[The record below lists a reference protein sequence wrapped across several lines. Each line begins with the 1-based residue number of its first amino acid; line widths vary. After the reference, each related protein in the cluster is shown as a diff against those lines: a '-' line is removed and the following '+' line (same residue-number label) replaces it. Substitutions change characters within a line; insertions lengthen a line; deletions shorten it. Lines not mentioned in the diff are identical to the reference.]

1 MTVVEKNN
9 SLTAGENDNN
19 LTAWR
24 SENDLTASESCN
36 SLLTQFSFSESE
48 QEKLIAGLWELLKM
62 QAGKYNGIDSTSIT
76 IEKAQDIL
84 ESMLYTI
91 GVATE
96 NGAAKEEI
104 LNGSLSLLL
113 DRGREILKGKQKSVK
128 VEWRLLCRE
137 VPHIPNVYFLST
149 MENLGLFFD
158 SYDIYFAAHHT
169 SESIDYWPLCPI
181 PETVKGISYIEEY
194 IHRIQIEND
203 YLNCFERE
211 DVISLC
217 EKYVP
222 DYREALFNL
231 CEPVLTN
238 AIGLSLIGK
247 EVQGL
252 HISAEQREDIYQ
264 MLIGRTEK
272 EICDMIKES
281 VLSACRQIGMTAEN
295 ETDYL
300 VGAATGL
307 GARIR
312 EALKHRD
319 LSGIFLSF
327 L

>member
-1 MTVVEKNN
+1 MRAGEKNN
-9 SLTAGENDNN
+9 SLATGGNENNPTAGENH
-19 LTAWR
+19 
-24 SENDLTASESCN
+24 N
-36 SLLTQFSFSESE
+36 SLLEDLTFSESE
-48 QEKLIAGLWELLKM
+48 QEKLTGRLWELLKM
-62 QAGKYNGIDSTSIT
+62 QAGKYNGIDSTSMT
-76 IEKAQDIL
+76 IKKAQEIL

-128 VEWRLLCRE
+128 VEWKLLCRE
-137 VPHIPNVYFLST
+137 LPRIPNVYFLST

-181 PETVKGISYIEEY
+181 PETVKGIGYIEEY

-252 HISAEQREDIYQ
+252 HISAAQREDIYQ

-300 VGAATGL
+300 IGAATGL

>member
-1 MTVVEKNN
+1 MRAGEKNN
-9 SLTAGENDNN
+9 SLATGGNENNPTAGENH
-19 LTAWR
+19 
-24 SENDLTASESCN
+24 N
-36 SLLTQFSFSESE
+36 SLLEDLTFSESD
-48 QEKLIAGLWELLKM
+48 QEKLTGRLWELLKM

-113 DRGREILKGKQKSVK
+113 DRGREILKRKQKSIK
-128 VEWRLLCRE
+128 VEWKLLCRE
-137 VPHIPNVYFLST
+137 LPRIPNVYFLST

-169 SESIDYWPLCPI
+169 SESMDYWPLCPV
-181 PETVKGISYIEEY
+181 PETIKGISYIEEY
-194 IHRIQIEND
+194 IRRIQIEND

-300 VGAATGL
+300 IGAATGL

>member
-1 MTVVEKNN
+1 MRAGEKNN
-9 SLTAGENDNN
+9 SLATGGNENNPTAGENH
-19 LTAWR
+19 
-24 SENDLTASESCN
+24 N
-36 SLLTQFSFSESE
+36 SLLEDLTFSESD
-48 QEKLIAGLWELLKM
+48 QEKLTGRLWELLKM
-62 QAGKYNGIDSTSIT
+62 QAGKYNGIDSTSMT
-76 IEKAQDIL
+76 IKKAQEIL

-91 GVATE
+91 GVAAE

-104 LNGSLSLLL
+104 VNGSLSLLL
-113 DRGREILKGKQKSVK
+113 DRGREILKRKQKSIK
-128 VEWRLLCRE
+128 VEWKLLCRE
-137 VPHIPNVYFLST
+137 LPRIPNVYFLST

-169 SESIDYWPLCPI
+169 SESMDYWPLCPV
-181 PETVKGISYIEEY
+181 PETIKGISYIEEY
-194 IHRIQIEND
+194 IRRIQIEND

-252 HISAEQREDIYQ
+252 HISAAQREDIYQ

-300 VGAATGL
+300 IGAATGL

>member
-1 MTVVEKNN
+1 MRAGEKNN
-9 SLTAGENDNN
+9 GLMTGENHNG
-19 LTAWR
+19 LLA
-24 SENDLTASESCN
+24 DLT
-36 SLLTQFSFSESE
+36 FSESE

-91 GVATE
+91 GVAAE

-104 LNGSLSLLL
+104 VNGRLSLLL
-113 DRGREILKGKQKSVK
+113 DRGREILKRKQKSVK
-128 VEWRLLCRE
+128 VEWKLLCRE
-137 VPHIPNVYFLST
+137 LPRIPNVYFLST

-203 YLNCFERE
+203 YLNCFEGE

-238 AIGLSLIGK
+238 VIGLSLIGK

-252 HISAEQREDIYQ
+252 HISAAQREDIYQ

-300 VGAATGL
+300 VGASSGL
-307 GARIR
+307 VVRVW
-312 EALKHRD
+312 EALKHGD
-319 LSGIFLSF
+319 LSGIFLTF
-327 L
+327 F

>member
-1 MTVVEKNN
+1 MRAGEKNN
-9 SLTAGENDNN
+9 SLATGGNENNPTAGENH
-19 LTAWR
+19 
-24 SENDLTASESCN
+24 N
-36 SLLTQFSFSESE
+36 SLLEDLTFSESD
-48 QEKLIAGLWELLKM
+48 QEKLTGRLWELLKM
-62 QAGKYNGIDSTSIT
+62 QAGKYNGIDSTSMT
-76 IEKAQDIL
+76 IKKAQEIL

-91 GVATE
+91 GVAAE

-104 LNGSLSLLL
+104 VNGSLSLLL
-113 DRGREILKGKQKSVK
+113 DRGREILKRKQKSVK
-128 VEWRLLCRE
+128 VEWKLLCRE
-137 VPHIPNVYFLST
+137 LPRIPNVYFLST

-300 VGAATGL
+300 IGAATGL

>member
-1 MTVVEKNN
+1 MIAGGKNN
-9 SLTAGENDNN
+9 SLTAGGNDNN
-19 LTAWR
+19 LMAE
-24 SENDLTASESCN
+24 ENHN
-36 SLLTQFSFSESE
+36 SLLREFSFSESE
-48 QEKLIAGLWELLKM
+48 QEKLIGRLWELLKT
-62 QAGKYNGIDSTSIT
+62 QAGKYNGIDSTSMT
-76 IEKAQDIL
+76 VEKAQDIL

-91 GVATE
+91 GVVAE

-128 VEWRLLCRE
+128 VEWKLLCRE
-137 VPHIPNVYFLST
+137 LPRIPNVYYLST

-181 PETVKGISYIEEY
+181 PETIKGISYIEEY
-194 IHRIQIEND
+194 IRRIQIEND
-203 YLNCFERE
+203 FLNSFERE

-231 CEPVLTN
+231 CDPVLTN
-238 AIGLSLIGK
+238 ATGLSLIGE
-247 EVQGL
+247 EVRGL
-252 HISAEQREDIYQ
+252 NISAVKREDIYQ
-264 MLIGRTEK
+264 MLIGRTEN

-281 VLSACRQIGMTAEN
+281 VLSTCRQIGMVAEN
-295 ETDYL
+295 EMDYL
-300 VGAATGL
+300 VSASSGL

-327 L
+327 DI

>member
-9 SLTAGENDNN
+9 SLTAGGNDNN
-19 LTAWR
+19 LTAG
-24 SENDLTASESCN
+24 ENHN
-36 SLLTQFSFSESE
+36 SLLEDLTFSESE
-48 QEKLIAGLWELLKM
+48 QEKLTGRLWELLKM
-62 QAGKYNGIDSTSIT
+62 QAGKYNGIDSTSMT

-113 DRGREILKGKQKSVK
+113 DRGRVILKGKQKSVK
-128 VEWRLLCRE
+128 VEWKLLCRE
-137 VPHIPNVYFLST
+137 LPRIPNVYFLST

-264 MLIGRTEK
+264 MLIGRTER

-300 VGAATGL
+300 VGTSSGL
-307 GARIR
+307 VVRVW
-312 EALKHRD
+312 EALKHGD
-319 LSGIFLSF
+319 LSGIFLTF
-327 L
+327 F

>member
-1 MTVVEKNN
+1 MRAGEKNN
-9 SLTAGENDNN
+9 SLATGGNENNPTAGENH
-19 LTAWR
+19 
-24 SENDLTASESCN
+24 N
-36 SLLTQFSFSESE
+36 SLLEDLTFSESE
-48 QEKLIAGLWELLKM
+48 QEKLTGRLWELLKM

-113 DRGREILKGKQKSVK
+113 DRGRVILKGKQKSVK
-128 VEWRLLCRE
+128 VEWKLLCRE
-137 VPHIPNVYFLST
+137 LPRIPNVYFLST

-252 HISAEQREDIYQ
+252 HISAAQREDIYQ
-264 MLIGRTEK
+264 MLVGRTEK

-300 VGAATGL
+300 IGAATGL

>member
-1 MTVVEKNN
+1 MRAGEKNN
-9 SLTAGENDNN
+9 SLATGGNENNPTAGENH
-19 LTAWR
+19 
-24 SENDLTASESCN
+24 N
-36 SLLTQFSFSESE
+36 SLLEDLTFSESE
-48 QEKLIAGLWELLKM
+48 QEKLTGRLWELLKM

-91 GVATE
+91 GVAIE

-113 DRGREILKGKQKSVK
+113 DRGRVILKGKQKSVK
-128 VEWRLLCRE
+128 VEWKLLCRE
-137 VPHIPNVYFLST
+137 LPRIPNVYFLST

-252 HISAEQREDIYQ
+252 HISAAQREDIYQ

-300 VGAATGL
+300 IGAATGL

>member
-1 MTVVEKNN
+1 MRAGEKNN
-9 SLTAGENDNN
+9 GLMTGENHNG
-19 LTAWR
+19 LLA
-24 SENDLTASESCN
+24 DLT
-36 SLLTQFSFSESE
+36 FSESE

-84 ESMLYTI
+84 ESMLYMI
-91 GVATE
+91 GVAAE

-128 VEWRLLCRE
+128 VEWKLLCRE
-137 VPHIPNVYFLST
+137 LPRIPNDYFLST

-252 HISAEQREDIYQ
+252 HISAAQREDIYQ

-300 VGAATGL
+300 VGASSGL
-307 GARIR
+307 VVRVW
-312 EALKHRD
+312 EALKHGD
-319 LSGIFLSF
+319 LSGIFLTF
-327 L
+327 F

>member
-1 MTVVEKNN
+1 MRAGEKNN
-9 SLTAGENDNN
+9 GLMTGENHNG
-19 LTAWR
+19 LLA
-24 SENDLTASESCN
+24 DLT
-36 SLLTQFSFSESE
+36 FSESE
-48 QEKLIAGLWELLKM
+48 QEKFIAGLWELLKA
-62 QAGKYNGIDSTSIT
+62 QAGKYNGIDSTSMT
-76 IEKAQDIL
+76 VEKAQEIL

-91 GVATE
+91 GVAAE

-128 VEWRLLCRE
+128 VEWKLLCRE
-137 VPHIPNVYFLST
+137 LPRIPNVYFLST

-169 SESIDYWPLCPI
+169 SESIDYWPLCPV
-181 PETVKGISYIEEY
+181 PETIKGISYIEEY
-194 IHRIQIEND
+194 IRRIQIEND
-203 YLNCFERE
+203 FLNCFERE

-252 HISAEQREDIYQ
+252 HISAAQREDIYQ

-272 EICDMIKES
+272 EICDRIKES

-300 VGAATGL
+300 IGAATGL

>member
-1 MTVVEKNN
+1 MRAGEKNN
-9 SLTAGENDNN
+9 SLATGGNENNPTAGENH
-19 LTAWR
+19 
-24 SENDLTASESCN
+24 N
-36 SLLTQFSFSESE
+36 SLLEDLTFSESE
-48 QEKLIAGLWELLKM
+48 QEKLTGRLWELLKM
-62 QAGKYNGIDSTSIT
+62 QAGKYNGIDSTSMT
-76 IEKAQDIL
+76 IKKAQEIL

-91 GVATE
+91 GVAAE

-104 LNGSLSLLL
+104 VNGSLSLLL
-113 DRGREILKGKQKSVK
+113 DRGREILKRKQKSIK
-128 VEWRLLCRE
+128 VEWKLLCRE
-137 VPHIPNVYFLST
+137 LPRIPNVYFLST

-169 SESIDYWPLCPI
+169 SESMDYWPLCPV
-181 PETVKGISYIEEY
+181 PETIKGISYIEEY
-194 IHRIQIEND
+194 IRRIQIEND

-252 HISAEQREDIYQ
+252 HISAAQREDIYQ

-300 VGAATGL
+300 IGAATGL

>member
-1 MTVVEKNN
+1 MRAGEKNN
-9 SLTAGENDNN
+9 GLMTGENHNG
-19 LTAWR
+19 LLA
-24 SENDLTASESCN
+24 DLT
-36 SLLTQFSFSESE
+36 FSESE
-48 QEKLIAGLWELLKM
+48 QEKFIAGLWELLKA
-62 QAGKYNGIDSTSIT
+62 QAGKYNGIDSTSMT
-76 IEKAQDIL
+76 VEKAQEIL

-91 GVATE
+91 GVAAE

-128 VEWRLLCRE
+128 VEWKLLCRE
-137 VPHIPNVYFLST
+137 LPRIPNVYFLST

-169 SESIDYWPLCPI
+169 SESIDYWPLCPV
-181 PETVKGISYIEEY
+181 PETIKGISYIEEY
-194 IHRIQIEND
+194 IRRIQIEND
-203 YLNCFERE
+203 FLNCFERE

-217 EKYVP
+217 EKYVS

-238 AIGLSLIGK
+238 AIGLCLIGK
-247 EVQGL
+247 EVRGL
-252 HISAEQREDIYQ
+252 HISSAHREDIYHR
-264 MLIGRTEK
+264 LIGRTED
-272 EICDMIKES
+272 EICDMIKEA

-295 ETDYL
+295 EKDYL
-300 VGAATGL
+300 VSAAAGL

-319 LSGIFLSF
+319 LSDIFLSF

>member
-1 MTVVEKNN
+1 M
-9 SLTAGENDNN
+9 TAGGENNG
-19 LTAWR
+19 LMTG
-24 SENDLTASESCN
+24 ENHNGLLADLT
-36 SLLTQFSFSESE
+36 LSESE
-48 QEKLIAGLWELLKM
+48 QEKLIGRLWELLKT
-62 QAGKYNGIDSTSIT
+62 QAGKYNGIDSTSMT
-76 IEKAQDIL
+76 VEKAQEIL

-91 GVATE
+91 SVAAE

-104 LNGSLSLLL
+104 LNGRLSLLL
-113 DRGREILKGKQKSVK
+113 DRGRELLKEKQKAVK
-128 VEWRLLCRE
+128 VEWKLLCRE
-137 VPHIPNVYFLST
+137 LPRIPNVYFLST

-169 SESIDYWPLCPI
+169 SESIDYWPLCPV
-181 PETVKGISYIEEY
+181 PETIKGISYIEEY
-194 IHRIQIEND
+194 IRRIQIEND
-203 YLNCFERE
+203 FLNCFERE

-238 AIGLSLIGK
+238 SIGLSLIGK
-247 EVQGL
+247 AVRGL
-252 HISAEQREDIYQ
+252 NISAVQREEIGHL
-264 MLIGRTEK
+264 LIGRQK
-272 EICDMIKES
+272 NEICDMIKEA
-281 VLSACRQIGMTAEN
+281 VLSVCRQIGMSAEN

-300 VGAATGL
+300 VSAAAGL

-312 EALKHRD
+312 EAQKHRD

>member
-1 MTVVEKNN
+1 M
-9 SLTAGENDNN
+9 
-19 LTAWR
+19 
-24 SENDLTASESCN
+24 
-36 SLLTQFSFSESE
+36 
-48 QEKLIAGLWELLKM
+48 
-62 QAGKYNGIDSTSIT
+62 
-76 IEKAQDIL
+76 
-84 ESMLYTI
+84 
-91 GVATE
+91 ATE

-128 VEWRLLCRE
+128 VEWKLLCRE
-137 VPHIPNVYFLST
+137 LPRIPNVYFLST

-247 EVQGL
+247 EVQEF
-252 HISAEQREDIYQ
+252 HISTDQ
-264 MLIGRTEK
+264 MLIGRTEN

>member
-1 MTVVEKNN
+1 MRAGEKNN
-9 SLTAGENDNN
+9 SLATGGNENNPTAGENH
-19 LTAWR
+19 
-24 SENDLTASESCN
+24 N
-36 SLLTQFSFSESE
+36 SLLEDLTFSESE
-48 QEKLIAGLWELLKM
+48 QEKLTGRLWELLKM
-62 QAGKYNGIDSTSIT
+62 QAGKYNGIDSTSMT
-76 IEKAQDIL
+76 IKKAQEIL

-91 GVATE
+91 GVAAE

-104 LNGSLSLLL
+104 VNGSLSLLL
-113 DRGREILKGKQKSVK
+113 DRGREILKRKQKSIK
-128 VEWRLLCRE
+128 VEWKLLCRE
-137 VPHIPNVYFLST
+137 LPRIPNVYFLST

-169 SESIDYWPLCPI
+169 SESMDYWPLCPV
-181 PETVKGISYIEEY
+181 PETIKGISYIEEY
-194 IHRIQIEND
+194 IRRIQIEND

-247 EVQGL
+247 EVRGL
-252 HISAEQREDIYQ
+252 HISSAHREDIYQ
-264 MLIGRTEK
+264 MLVGRTEN

-300 VGAATGL
+300 IGAATGL